1 MFVGLLY
8 LFDVPTFSSSLINF
22 NQTYASPFLGQVGR
36 NIVIQEEEVWFFL
49 HISYLMLPV
58 EGSLG
63 LLAPGKAHTGLLV
76 GHPGGRTW
84 PLCPLTLVERV
95 AAILRGESEPWP
107 GFRGKGDSGVPQ
119 P

>member
-8 LFDVPTFSSSLINF
+8 LFDVPTFLSSLTNF
-22 NQTYASPFLGQVGR
+22 IQTYASPSLGQVGR
-36 NIVIQEEEVWFFL
+36 KSRCRGEVWLFQ

-95 AAILRGESEPWP
+95 TATVPGESEPWP
-107 GFRGKGDSGVPQ
+107 GFRGKGDSGVP
-119 P
+119 PI